1 MSLFKKI
8 ETGIKDLYL
17 LETEF
22 YSDERGYL
30 FESWNDRSFRDLS
43 INDDFIQDKV
53 SLSKKGVLRG
63 MHYQVLKPQAKF
75 VRVLKGKVFD
85 VAVDMRINSPSF
97 GKWFGTILSEENKLG
112 LYIPK
117 NFAHGF
123 LALENDTVF
132 YYKTTNYFYPKYDRG
147 FKYNDNKIKI
157 KWPLI
162 NQLDIIL
169 SYKDLNLP
177 TFDEA
182 IEEIKR
188 TEKDNGW

>member
-1 MSLFKKI
+1 MSLYKKI
-8 ETGIKDLYL
+8 ETDIKDLYL

-22 YSDERGYL
+22 YSDKRGYL
-30 FESWNDRSFRDLS
+30 FESWNDKAFRDLS
-43 INDDFIQDKV
+43 INDDFVQDKI

-63 MHYQVLKPQAKF
+63 MHYQVLNPQAKF

-85 VAVDMRINSPSF
+85 VAVDMRINSSTF

-123 LALENDTVF
+123 LSLENDTVF

-162 NQLDIIL
+162 NQFDIIL

-188 TEKDNGW
+188 IEKDNG